1 MSNQT
6 TTHRWVYGGKTR
18 NKQKNPDD
26 GKSELKVT
34 VGMERR
40 ERLRR
45 PVQRAWGGKMVI
57 RLVSPRKRERR
68 QSTLQPGGEGT
79 HRRRRVS
86 MPADAGWNVKGSEGK
101 VAQPC
106 PTLCDPWTI
115 QSMGFSRPEQWSGEP
130 VPSPGDLPNPGTEP
144 RSPALQADSLP
155 AEPPGKPKNN
165 GVGSLSLLQG
175 IFPTQELNWAF
186 LNCRRILYQL
196 SYQGSPKDM

>member
-101 VAQPC
+101 VAQSG
-106 PTLCDPWTI
+106 PTLCNPMDYTAHRILQARILEWVGVP
-115 QSMGFSRPEQWSGEP
+115 FSRGSSQ
-130 VPSPGDLPNPGTEP
+130 P
-144 RSPALQADSLP
+144 RDR
-155 AEPPGKPKNN
+155 
-165 GVGSLSLLQG
+165 
-175 IFPTQELNWAF
+175 TQVSCIAGGF
-186 LNCRRILYQL
+186 IT
-196 SYQGSPKDM
+196 S